1 MLVYS
6 APPWVDS
13 WYELRAQ
20 FAKVDSAGFTGMIIS
35 GSPFSPSDLDPLGFP
50 TKRGLLRVLDEAHQF
65 GLTVVAPL
73 PPWPTSHGKDNQG
86 GKWWPDDIAHW
97 ILNQRLVQDWVRFFS
112 DHPALAGWIVGQ
124 EMSSTTVATHIE
136 GFPIRHWIRA
146 AEEGTTYEAFRPLMA
161 YTSNWAFK
169 SDSWG
174 GTSDPR
180 ARLKKIATAVD
191 VILPNNFPIQK
202 CCGNFENKTADIT
215 RIAVDAG

>member
-1 MLVYS
+1 MPHLDLWGSTELWVLTGLCFLGTLV
-6 APPWVDS
+6 W
-13 WYELRAQ
+13 
-20 FAKVDSAGFTGMIIS
+20 
-35 GSPFSPSDLDPLGFP
+35 
-50 TKRGLLRVLDEAHQF
+50 RVI
-65 GLTVVAPL
+65 G
-73 PPWPTSHGKDNQG
+73 
-86 GKWWPDDIAHW
+86 
-97 ILNQRLVQDWVRFFS
+97 
-112 DHPALAGWIVGQ
+112 
-124 EMSSTTVATHIE
+124 TTVATHIE

-191 VILPNNFPIQK
+191 VILPNHFPIQN